1 MHVLGVQALA
11 LLDGIIPSSLLPIL
25 LGGLVALAAVLL
37 FIGLQR
43 IVDAR
48 AESVYMRMIT
58 MRMITRRGLQ
68 VTENDPGL
76 LERAKKT
83 RSRFRRTKQ
92 ASYTPFDEVDD
103 RNFTVR
109 LSRELDRA
117 DVKVTPSEF
126 LIGTI
131 VLMSLGLLLGIALPV
146 GGHFLLAGLLF
157 ILGWYGPRF
166 WLRRRWIARQ
176 RAFNGQLADMITLM
190 SGALRAGH
198 GLLQRMNI
206 AAQEGPR
213 PSATEFGRVVR
224 QVSMVGLSPDEALN
238 NLVTR
243 MQSSD
248 LELFVNAINVQ
259 REVGG
264 NIAELMDTI
273 AATIRDRT
281 KLVGEVQ
288 VLTAQQQ
295 YSGYIIALLPVGVA
309 VMLAVINP
317 NYILGV
323 FQTTVWCG
331 WTMASCGAIMI
342 LAGFLVIRKIVNIQ
356 V

>member
-1 MHVLGVQALA
+1 MYTLGAQPLS
-11 LLDGIIPSSLLPIL
+11 LLEGVIPSSLLPIL
-25 LGGLVALAAVLL
+25 VGGLVALAIFLL

-48 AESVYMRMIT
+48 ADSVYMRMIT
-58 MRMITRRGLQ
+58 KGGMPAQ
-68 VTENDPGL
+68 VADPGL
-76 LERAKKT
+76 LERAKK
-83 RSRFRRTKQ
+83 RRTRTRRPGQ
-92 ASYTPFDEVDD
+92 ASYRALDEIDD

-109 LSRELDRA
+109 LARELDRA
-117 DVKVTPSEF
+117 DLKITPSEF

-157 ILGWYGPRF
+157 GLGWFGPRF
-166 WLRRRWIARQ
+166 WLRRRWLKRQ
-176 RAFNGQLADMITLM
+176 RAFNNQLADMITLM

-198 GLLQRMNI
+198 GLLQGMNI
-206 AAQEGPR
+206 AAQEGPQ

-224 QVSMVGLSPDEALN
+224 QVSMIGLNPDEALN

-273 AATIRDRT
+273 AATIRDRN

-295 YSGYIIALLPVGVA
+295 YSGYIIALLPVGLA
-309 VMLAVINP
+309 IMLAVINP

-331 WTMASCGAIMI
+331 WTMASCSAIMI
-342 LAGFLVIRKIVNIQ
+342 IAGFLVIRRIVNIQ